1 MAASTSDITPRG
13 VSRVHGL
20 APALLFFG
28 VTFAF
33 SWLVWLPLLLRAR
46 GEQADEVAQLLLA
59 LGIGGPSIMGF
70 ILTARA
76 AGRQGVARLWRQG
89 THWRV
94 GPAWYAGIILGPGLA
109 MALALTVGLVL
120 GGQTP
125 SLTPWLPAI
134 VNGLLAGLF
143 EEFGWSGFAFPA
155 LRTRYGLARAGA
167 LVGVAV
173 ALWHIPFFFIP
184 ELPQASSSFVLF
196 LLVLIP
202 ARILFGWI
210 VAGAGGSVLLAILF
224 HASANAWTETL
235 SINEAVIDPVGLTL
249 AAIIWLTTATVLFL
263 RRRAAATSRS
273 DLPQVATVARA

>member
-1 MAASTSDITPRG
+1 MAALKSDIARSGET
-13 VSRVHGL
+13 RVNGL

-33 SWLVWLPLLLRAR
+33 SWLVWLPLLLRAPSDH
-46 GEQADEVAQLLLA
+46 ADEAAQLLLA

-70 ILTARA
+70 VLTARA

-89 THWRV
+89 TRWHV
-94 GPAWYAGIILGPGLA
+94 GPAWYVGIILGPGLA
-109 MALALTVGLVL
+109 MGAALTVGLVL

-155 LRTRYGLARAGA
+155 LQARYGLARAGA
-167 LVGVAV
+167 IVGVAV

-224 HASANAWTETL
+224 HASANAWSETL
-235 SINEAVIDPVGLTL
+235 SINEAVVDPVGLTL
-249 AAIIWLTTATVLFL
+249 AAIIGLTAATVLFL
-263 RRRAAATSRS
+263 RRRAAAEVHSN
-273 DLPQVATVARA
+273 PPHVATVAHA

>member
-1 MAASTSDITPRG
+1 MAALTSEITRRG
-13 VSRVHGL
+13 ETRVHGL

-33 SWLVWLPLLLRAR
+33 SWLVWLPLLLGAPSV
-46 GEQADEVAQLLLA
+46 QADEGQLLLA

-70 ILTARA
+70 VLTARA

-89 THWRV
+89 TRWRV
-94 GPAWYAGIILGPGLA
+94 GPAWYVGIILGPGLA
-109 MALALTVGLVL
+109 MGAALCVGLVL

-173 ALWHIPFFFIP
+173 ALWHIPFFFMP
-184 ELPQASSSFVLF
+184 GLPQASSSFVLF

-224 HASANAWTETL
+224 HASANAWGESL
-235 SINEAVIDPVGLTL
+235 SINEAIIDPVGLTL
-249 AAIIWLTTATVLFL
+249 AVIIWLTAATVLFF
-263 RRRAAATSRS
+263 RRRAAADSAPTW
-273 DLPQVATVARA
+273 LK